1 MRSRN
6 IVLCLLSAAP
16 LTLAFPPFRLGFLA
30 YWALI
35 PFLFLLADK
44 EAGAAMRWGV
54 FFGLLSSIMGIF
66 MTGRIGLFSDF
77 YKMMIHALSF
87 ALFAVLVLVLRRRW
101 PFGYLLG
108 VPFLWAAIEYGKAL
122 INPDYA
128 WLALGYTQNYYLKL
142 MQYTPSIGVYLVSF
156 WVVSLNTIL
165 FAMWQRR
172 SEARWLAG
180 LGALLVLVCAV
191 PYTFSRLLAPEP
203 RPLQERQI
211 EVRQFSKVK
220 ASVPL
225 RLRFRRY
232 PESATTC
239 ATAAAL

>member
-6 IVLCLLSAAP
+6 FLLCLLSAAP

-30 YWALI
+30 YWAII
-35 PFLFLLADK
+35 PFLVLLADK
-44 EAGAAMRWGV
+44 EAGAAMRWSV
-54 FFGLLSSIMGIF
+54 FFGVLSSMMGIF
-66 MTGRIGLFSDF
+66 MAGRIGLFSDF
-77 YKMMIHALSF
+77 YKMIIHALFF
-87 ALFAVLVLVLRRRW
+87 AVFAVLVLLLRRRW
-101 PFGYLLG
+101 PFGYLLA
-108 VPFLWAAIEYGKAL
+108 VPVLWAAIEYVKAL

-142 MQYTPSIGVYLVSF
+142 LQYTPSVGVYLVSA
-156 WVVSLNTIL
+156 WVVSLNVIL

-172 SEARWLAG
+172 REGRWLAG

-211 EVRQFSKVK
+211 EVRQLSKVK

-225 RLRFRRY
+225 RPSFRSY
-232 PESATTC
+232 SESATTF